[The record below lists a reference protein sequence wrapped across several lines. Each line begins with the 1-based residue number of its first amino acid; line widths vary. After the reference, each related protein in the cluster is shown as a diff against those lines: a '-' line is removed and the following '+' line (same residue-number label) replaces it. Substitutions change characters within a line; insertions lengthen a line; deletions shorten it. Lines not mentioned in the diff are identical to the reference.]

1 MAAFQKFV
9 TDVSKSTGV
18 KIIGLMRQTARIK
31 HNMGKDA
38 SDVLGFDYV
47 IKDETGTCHEFYA
60 AEPPLIGMTQPMPI
74 ACPLGILAFNG
85 YKVTYKDAIKLFKQA
100 NCGDYFTSMS
110 LAWPLTHPETKEP
123 FWHIRS
129 NLGFDF
135 VVGAI
140 SGQTGS
146 EQEGVYKYIGP
157 TVVKYMGPVVKYMGP
172 VVKYMGPVVKYM
184 GPQK

>member
-1 MAAFQKFV
+1 MSHFE
-9 TDVSKSTGV
+9 DLVSQVAKSSGV
-18 KIIGLMRQTARIK
+18 KIIGLMRQVAKIK
-31 HNMGKDA
+31 NGSGKDA

-47 IKDETGTCHEFYA
+47 IKDDAGTCYEYYA
-60 AEPPLIGMTQPMPI
+60 AEPPLIGMSHPMPI
-74 ACPLGILAFNG
+74 PCPLGIVAFNG
-85 YKVTYKDAIKLFKQA
+85 YKITYKDAIALFKKA
-100 NCGDYFTSMS
+100 NCGDHFTNMS

-140 SGQTGS
+140 SGQVGT
-146 EQEGVYKYIGP
+146 EKEGNYKYFGP
-157 TVVKYMGPVVKYMGP
+157 I

-184 GPQK
+184 GPQS